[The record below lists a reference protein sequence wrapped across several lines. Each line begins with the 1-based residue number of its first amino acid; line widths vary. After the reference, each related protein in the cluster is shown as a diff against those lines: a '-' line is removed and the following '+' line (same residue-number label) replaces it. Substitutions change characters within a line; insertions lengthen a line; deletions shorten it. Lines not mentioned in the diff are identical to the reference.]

1 MRSRFYSNREKKK
14 VTKTYVPTDITE
26 MIKEAT
32 HDKPFK
38 TVEFD
43 KTDFKDLHDISKQY
57 LNTCSVQISKV
68 TQIRVTR
75 DVLQKGL
82 VQTKSTHNEIE
93 PWKDVRIF
101 KKGVKFAT
109 LKNMHIPQLTSNHRI
124 SKEKNK

>member
-57 LNTCSVQISKV
+57 LNTSSVQISKV

-101 KKGVKFAT
+101 KKGVKFPT
-109 LKNMHIPQLTSNHRI
+109 LKNIHIPQLTSNHRI
-124 SKEKNK
+124 